1 MPQDPSIAHPIASR
15 IREMRESL
23 DLAPYQVAEKVGL
36 SPEAYLAYE
45 QDASAL
51 PISTLHDI
59 ANVFG
64 MDFTTLL
71 TGEAP
76 RMGGYTLVRK
86 GHGVVVNRNPQYH
99 FESLAFN
106 FKGRT
111 MEPMIVTLTPGETP
125 AAPVT
130 HGGQE
135 FNLVLEGRMSVV
147 IGRHEFTLDAGDS
160 IYFDPTLPHGQYALD
175 VPAKFLTVIQ

>member
-1 MPQDPSIAHPIASR
+1 MPEAPSIAHPIASR
-15 IREMRESL
+15 IRAMRESL
-23 DLAPYQVAEKVGL
+23 DLPASEVASKVGL
-36 SPEAYLAYE
+36 SEEAYLAYE
-45 QDASAL
+45 RDASAL
-51 PISTLHDI
+51 PISTLHAI
-59 ANVFG
+59 AEVFG

-86 GHGVVVNRNPQYH
+86 GQGIVVNRNPQYH

-111 MEPMIVTLTPGETP
+111 MEPLIVTLTPGEAP
-125 AAPVT
+125 AAPVS

-135 FNLVLEGRMSVV
+135 FNIVLEGRMSVV

-160 IYFDPTLPHGQYALD
+160 IYFDPALPHGQYALD